1 MRRSFRLRRLR
12 KGSRPETDNLGATPL
27 PGKDIQLNEGFTVW
41 LTGLSGAGK
50 STIAERLAPE
60 LAARGCSVEV
70 LDGDEVRTH
79 LSKGLGFSR
88 EDRDTNIARIS
99 FVASLLVRHGAAV
112 ITAAISP
119 YAQARAEARE
129 RIGRSNFVEVYI
141 RCSLDELVR
150 RDVKGLYKKAIA
162 GQIEHFT
169 GVSDPYEAPEHADV
183 VVDSEVESVEE
194 SVSKVLAELV
204 KRGHLQADPKAV
216 L

>member
-1 MRRSFRLRRLR
+1 MGAPEIQPPR
-12 KGSRPETDNLGATPL
+12 KEL
-27 PGKDIQLNEGFTVW
+27 QLNQGFTVW

-60 LAARGCSVEV
+60 LSARGRSVEV

-88 EDRDTNIARIS
+88 EDRDINIGRIS

-119 YAQARAEARE
+119 YAQARSDARQ
-129 RIGRSNFVEVYI
+129 RIGENRFVEVYV

-150 RDVKGLYKKAIA
+150 RDVKGLYAKALK
-162 GQIEHFT
+162 GEVQHFT
-169 GVSDPYEAPEHADV
+169 GVSDPYEAPDKPDV
-183 VVDSEVESVEE
+183 LVDSEVESVEE
-194 SVSKVLAELV
+194 SVSKILTELT
-204 KRGHLQADPKAV
+204 KRGYLSAGAKAV

>member
-1 MRRSFRLRRLR
+1 
-12 KGSRPETDNLGATPL
+12 
-27 PGKDIQLNEGFTVW
+27 LNQGFTVW

-60 LAARGCSVEV
+60 LSARGCSVEV

-88 EDRDTNIARIS
+88 EDRDINIGRIS

-119 YAQARAEARE
+119 YAQARAEARQ
-129 RIGRSNFVEVYI
+129 RIGASNFVEVFV

-162 GQIEHFT
+162 GEIQHFT
-169 GVSDPYEAPEHADV
+169 GVSDPYEAPANPDV
-183 VVDSEVESVEE
+183 VVDSEVEAVEE
-194 SVSKVLAELV
+194 SVAKVLAELAR
-204 KRGHLQADPKAV
+204 RGYFPSDRKSSALTDIEGV

>member
-1 MRRSFRLRRLR
+1 M
-12 KGSRPETDNLGATPL
+12 N
-27 PGKDIQLNEGFTVW
+27 QGFTVW

-88 EDRDTNIARIS
+88 DDRDINIARIS
-99 FVASLLVRHGAAV
+99 FVASLLVKHGAAV

-119 YAQARAEARE
+119 YTQARAEARG
-129 RIGRSNFVEVYI
+129 RIGSARFVEVFV

-150 RDVKGLYKKAIA
+150 RDVKGLYKKAMA
-162 GQIEHFT
+162 GELQHFT
-169 GVSDPYEAPEHADV
+169 GVSDPYEAPENPDV
-183 VVDSEVESVEE
+183 TVDSEIESVEE
-194 SVSKVLAELV
+194 SVGKILV
-204 KRGHLQADPKAV
+204 EIKRRGFLPSEIKAA